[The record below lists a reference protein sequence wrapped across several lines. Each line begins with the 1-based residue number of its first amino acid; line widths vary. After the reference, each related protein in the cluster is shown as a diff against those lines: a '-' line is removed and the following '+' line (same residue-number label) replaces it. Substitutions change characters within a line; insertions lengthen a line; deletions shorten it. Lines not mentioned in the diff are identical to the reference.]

1 MKIVG
6 ITDIHGEHNEDFYK
20 YLKENDIDLVLVAGD
35 ITDFGP
41 LDFVKE
47 FMDKLYDCD
56 VEVFAIPGNCDP
68 AGICNAIRDAGSLCL
83 HNNLIGFGNTV
94 IMGYGGSNPT
104 PFNTPGETDDDHI
117 YESVYELLA
126 EYDYIGNDTK
136 PTVTILLTHAPPYN
150 TKVDELPD
158 GTHVGSQGVKKPIH
172 EFQPNIN
179 ICGHIHEARAIDKIG
194 ETTVVNPGMLKD
206 GHCVLIDIDDETVEY
221 DVKIIE
227 F

>member
-1 MKIVG
+1 
-6 ITDIHGEHNEDFYK
+6 TDIHGEHNEDFYK

-104 PFNTPGETDDDHI
+104 PFNTPGETSDDHI
-117 YESVYELLA
+117 YERSR
-126 EYDYIGNDTK
+126 IGAS
-136 PTVTILLTHAPPYN
+136 IA
-150 TKVDELPD
+150 
-158 GTHVGSQGVKKPIH
+158 
-172 EFQPNIN
+172 
-179 ICGHIHEARAIDKIG
+179 
-194 ETTVVNPGMLKD
+194 
-206 GHCVLIDIDDETVEY
+206 
-221 DVKIIE
+221 
-227 F
+227 